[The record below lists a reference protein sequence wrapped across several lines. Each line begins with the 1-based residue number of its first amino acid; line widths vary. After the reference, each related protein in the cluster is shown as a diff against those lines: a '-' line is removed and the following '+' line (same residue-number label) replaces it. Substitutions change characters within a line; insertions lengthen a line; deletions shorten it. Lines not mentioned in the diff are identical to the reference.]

1 MRKSKKKSDKKLKME
16 NFFNIL
22 NFDLDNDSKFSIF
35 EVVIIIFISIVFGM
49 IVGYV
54 LTYTRSPLGSVKSNS
69 KLSEII
75 STYNS
80 IKDNYYKEIDEDTL
94 VNAAVSGMIG
104 SLDDNYSNYMDSSTT
119 DSFNESVEGSF
130 VGIGIT
136 IMYDGEYN
144 KIIAVDDKGPSNK
157 ILKVDDLIVKVSG
170 KDVRGI
176 YGDDLKKLIRG
187 KVGTAVKIKVL
198 RNNKYLTFSIKRT
211 NIEIE
216 TVKSNYFDVES
227 KRIGYLDVD
236 VISSNTYKQ
245 FNKNLKRLENKN
257 IDSLIID
264 LRDNP
269 GGHLSQTK
277 EILSMFFNKK
287 TVLYQLKDKDT
298 KKKIYSSSNETRSYP
313 IVILVNDGSAS
324 ASEIITSCFME
335 NYNNIKVVG
344 TTTYGKG
351 TVQQSH
357 QLSTGTSIKYTVQEW
372 MTSNGKSINEK
383 GIKPDE
389 ELLMNSEYYSN
400 PTYNTDNQL
409 QKAIEILKSSSC
421 L

>member
-1 MRKSKKKSDKKLKME
+1 MRKSKKKSDKKVKKD
-16 NFFNIL
+16 NFFNNL
-22 NFDLDNDSKFSIF
+22 EFNLENDSKFSIF
-35 EVVIIIFISIVFGM
+35 EVVIIIFISIVFGI
-49 IVGYV
+49 IVGYI
-54 LTYTRSPLGSVKSNS
+54 LTYTRSPLGSVKNNS

-80 IKDNYYKEIDEDTL
+80 IKDNYYKEIDDDTL

-104 SLDDNYSNYMDSSTT
+104 SLDDKYSNYMDSSTT

-136 IMYDGEYN
+136 IMFDGEYN
-144 KIIAVDDKGPSNK
+144 KIIAVDEKGPSK
-157 ILKVDDLIVKVSG
+157 KSLKVDDLIVEVSG
-170 KDVRGI
+170 KDVKGV
-176 YGDDLKKLIRG
+176 YGDDLRKLIRG
-187 KVGTAVKIKVL
+187 KVGTTVKIKVL

-257 IDSLIID
+257 IDSLILD

-269 GGHLSQTK
+269 GGHLSQTR

-287 TVLYQLKDKDT
+287 TVLYQLKDKNT

-335 NYNNIKVVG
+335 NYKNIRVVG

-351 TVQQSH
+351 TVQQSR

-372 MTSNGKSINEK
+372 LTSKGKSINEK

-409 QKAIEILKSSSC
+409 QKAIEILK
-421 L
+421 

>member
-1 MRKSKKKSDKKLKME
+1 MRKSKKKSDKKVKKD
-16 NFFNIL
+16 NFFNVL
-22 NFDLDNDSKFSIF
+22 DFNLDNDSKFSIF
-35 EVVIIIFISIVFGM
+35 EVVIIIFISIVFGI

-80 IKDNYYKEIDEDTL
+80 IKDNYYKEIDDDTL

-104 SLDDNYSNYMDSSTT
+104 SLDDKYSNYMDSSTT

-144 KIIAVDDKGPSNK
+144 KIIAVDDKGPSNN
-157 ILKVDDLIVKVSG
+157 ILKVDDLIVEVSG

-187 KVGTAVKIKVL
+187 KVGTTVKIKVL
-198 RNNKYLTFSIKRT
+198 RNNKNLTFSIKRT

-372 MTSNGKSINEK
+372 LTSKGKSINEK
-383 GIKPDE
+383 GIKPDA

-409 QKAIEILKSSSC
+409 QKAIEILK
-421 L
+421 

>member
-269 GGHLSQTK
+269 GGQLSQTK

-324 ASEIITSCFME
+324 ASEIITSCFMK

-372 MTSNGKSINEK
+372 LTSNGKSINEK

-409 QKAIEILKSSSC
+409 QKAIEILK
-421 L
+421 

>member
-1 MRKSKKKSDKKLKME
+1 MRKTKKKSDKKLKME

-22 NFDLDNDSKFSIF
+22 NFDLENDSKFSIF
-35 EVVIIIFISIVFGM
+35 EVVIIIFISIIFGI

-80 IKDNYYKEIDEDTL
+80 IKDNYYKKIDDDTL
-94 VNAAVSGMIG
+94 VNAAVSGIIG
-104 SLDDNYSNYMDSSTT
+104 SLDDKYSNYMDSSTT

-157 ILKVDDLIVKVSG
+157 ILKVDDLIVEVSG

-187 KVGTAVKIKVL
+187 KVGTTVKIKVL

-211 NIEIE
+211 NIEIK

-372 MTSNGKSINEK
+372 LTSKGKSINEK

-409 QKAIEILKSSSC
+409 QKAIEILK
-421 L
+421 

>member
-372 MTSNGKSINEK
+372 LTSNGKSINEK

-389 ELLMNSEYYSN
+389 ELIMNSEYYSN

-409 QKAIEILKSSSC
+409 QKAIEILK
-421 L
+421 

>member
-1 MRKSKKKSDKKLKME
+1 MIKKKVKKRKDSLLKRKSG
-16 NFFNIL
+16 FFNELEI
-22 NFDLDNDSKFSIF
+22 DLEGDSKFSIF
-35 EVVIIIFISIVFGM
+35 EVIIVTFISIIFGI
-49 IVGYV
+49 IVGYI
-54 LTYTRSPLGSVKSNS
+54 LTYTSTPIKAIKSDPN
-69 KLSEII
+69 LEEII

-80 IKDNYYKEIDEDTL
+80 IKNNYYKEIDDDTL

-104 SLDDNYSNYMDSSTT
+104 SLDDKYSNYMDSITT

-136 IMYDGEYN
+136 IMFDGEYN
-144 KIIAVDDKGPSNK
+144 KIIAVDDKGPSK
-157 ILKVDDLIVKVSG
+157 KSLKVDDLIVEVSG

-176 YGDDLKKLIRG
+176 YGDDLRKLIRG
-187 KVGTAVKIKVL
+187 KVGTTIKIKVL

-211 NIEIE
+211 NIEIK
-216 TVKSNYFDVES
+216 TVKSNYFDVEN
-227 KRIGYLDVD
+227 KKIGYLDVD

-372 MTSNGKSINEK
+372 LTSRGKSINEK

-409 QKAIEILKSSSC
+409 QKAIEILK
-421 L
+421 

>member
-357 QLSTGTSIKYTVQEW
+357 QLSTGTSIKYTVQEGL
-372 MTSNGKSINEK
+372 TSNGKSINEK

-409 QKAIEILKSSSC
+409 QKDIEILK
-421 L
+421 

>member
-80 IKDNYYKEIDEDTL
+80 IKDNYYKEIDEDAL

-269 GGHLSQTK
+269 GGQLSQTK

-324 ASEIITSCFME
+324 ASEIITSCFMK

-372 MTSNGKSINEK
+372 LTSNGKSINEK

-389 ELLMNSEYYSN
+389 ELIMNSEYYSN

-409 QKAIEILKSSSC
+409 QKAIEILK
-421 L
+421 

>member
-54 LTYTRSPLGSVKSNS
+54 LTYTRSPLSSVKSNS

-104 SLDDNYSNYMDSSTT
+104 SLDDKYSNYMDSSTT

-313 IVILVNDGSAS
+313 IVILINDGSAS

-372 MTSNGKSINEK
+372 LTSNGKSINEK

-409 QKAIEILKSSSC
+409 QKAIEILK
-421 L
+421 

>member
-157 ILKVDDLIVKVSG
+157 ILKVDDLTVKVSG

-187 KVGTAVKIKVL
+187 KVGTTVKIKVL
-198 RNNKYLTFSIKRT
+198 RNNKYLTLSIKRT

-277 EILSMFFNKK
+277 ELLSMFFNKK

-324 ASEIITSCFME
+324 ASEIITSCFMK

-372 MTSNGKSINEK
+372 LTSNGKSINEK

-409 QKAIEILKSSSC
+409 QKAIEILK
-421 L
+421 

>member
-1 MRKSKKKSDKKLKME
+1 MRKSKKKSDKKAKKD
-16 NFFNIL
+16 NFFNNL
-22 NFDLDNDSKFSIF
+22 EFDLENDSKFSIF
-35 EVVIIIFISIVFGM
+35 EVVIIIFISIVFGI
-49 IVGYV
+49 IVGYI
-54 LTYTRSPLGSVKSNS
+54 LTYTRSPLGSVKNNS

-80 IKDNYYKEIDEDTL
+80 IKDNYYKEIDDDTL

-104 SLDDNYSNYMDSSTT
+104 SLDDKYSNYMDSSTT

-136 IMYDGEYN
+136 IMFDGEYN
-144 KIIAVDDKGPSNK
+144 KIIAVDDKGPSK
-157 ILKVDDLIVKVSG
+157 KSLKVDDLIVEVSG
-170 KDVRGI
+170 KDVKGV
-176 YGDDLKKLIRG
+176 YGDDLRKLIRG
-187 KVGTAVKIKVL
+187 KVGTTVKIKVL

-269 GGHLSQTK
+269 GGHLSQTR

-287 TVLYQLKDKDT
+287 TVLYQLKDKNT

-335 NYNNIKVVG
+335 NYKNIKVVG

-351 TVQQSH
+351 TVQQSR

-372 MTSNGKSINEK
+372 LTSKGKSINEK

-389 ELLMNSEYYSN
+389 ELLMNSEYYSS

-409 QKAIEILKSSSC
+409 QKAIEILK
-421 L
+421 

>member
-287 TVLYQLKDKDT
+287 TVLYKLKDKDT

-372 MTSNGKSINEK
+372 LTSNGKSINEK

-409 QKAIEILKSSSC
+409 QKAIEILK
-421 L
+421 

>member
-1 MRKSKKKSDKKLKME
+1 MRKTKKKSDKKLKME

-22 NFDLDNDSKFSIF
+22 NFDLENDSKFSIF
-35 EVVIIIFISIVFGM
+35 EVVIIIFISIVFGI

-80 IKDNYYKEIDEDTL
+80 IKDNYYKEIDDDTL

-104 SLDDNYSNYMDSSTT
+104 SLDDKYSNYMDSSTT

-136 IMYDGEYN
+136 IMFDGEYN
-144 KIIAVDDKGPSNK
+144 KIIAVDDKGPSK
-157 ILKVDDLIVKVSG
+157 KSLKVDDLIVEVSG

-176 YGDDLKKLIRG
+176 YGDDLRKLIRG
-187 KVGTAVKIKVL
+187 KVGTTIKIKVL

-216 TVKSNYFDVES
+216 TVKSNYFDVEN

-245 FNKNLKRLENKN
+245 FNKNLKRLEDKN

-372 MTSNGKSINEK
+372 LTSKGKSINEK

-409 QKAIEILKSSSC
+409 QKAIEILK
-421 L
+421 

>member
-176 YGDDLKKLIRG
+176 YGDDLKKLIGG

-324 ASEIITSCFME
+324 ASEIITSCFMK

-372 MTSNGKSINEK
+372 LTSNGKSINEK

-409 QKAIEILKSSSC
+409 QKAIEILK
-421 L
+421 

>member
-1 MRKSKKKSDKKLKME
+1 MRKSKKKSDKKVKKD
-16 NFFNIL
+16 NFFNML
-22 NFDLDNDSKFSIF
+22 DFNLDNDSKFSIF
-35 EVVIIIFISIVFGM
+35 EVVIIIFISIVFGI
-49 IVGYV
+49 IVGYI
-54 LTYTRSPLGSVKSNS
+54 LTYTRSPLSSVKSNS

-80 IKDNYYKEIDEDTL
+80 IKNNYYKEIDDDTL

-104 SLDDNYSNYMDSSTT
+104 SLDDKYSNYMDSITT

-136 IMYDGEYN
+136 IMFDGEYN
-144 KIIAVDDKGPSNK
+144 KIIAVDDKGPSK
-157 ILKVDDLIVKVSG
+157 KSLKVDDLIVEVSG
-170 KDVRGI
+170 KDIRGI
-176 YGDDLKKLIRG
+176 YGDDLRKLIRG
-187 KVGTAVKIKVL
+187 KVGTTIKIKVL

-216 TVKSNYFDVES
+216 TVKSNYFDVEN

-245 FNKNLKRLENKN
+245 FNKNLKRLEDKN

-372 MTSNGKSINEK
+372 LTSKGKSINEK

-409 QKAIEILKSSSC
+409 QKAIEILK
-421 L
+421 

>member
-187 KVGTAVKIKVL
+187 KVGTTVKIKVL

-324 ASEIITSCFME
+324 ASEIITSCFMK

-344 TTTYGKG
+344 ITTYGKG

-372 MTSNGKSINEK
+372 LTSNGKSINEK

-409 QKAIEILKSSSC
+409 QKAIEILK
-421 L
+421 

>member
-264 LRDNP
+264 LIDNP

-324 ASEIITSCFME
+324 ASEIITSCFMK

-372 MTSNGKSINEK
+372 LTSNGKNINEK

-409 QKAIEILKSSSC
+409 QKAIEILK
-421 L
+421 

>member
-1 MRKSKKKSDKKLKME
+1 MRKSNKKSDKKLKME

-372 MTSNGKSINEK
+372 LTSNGKSINEK

-389 ELLMNSEYYSN
+389 ELIMNSEYYSN

-409 QKAIEILKSSSC
+409 QKAIEILK
-421 L
+421 

>member
-1 MRKSKKKSDKKLKME
+1 MRKSKKKSDKKVKKD
-16 NFFNIL
+16 NFFNML
-22 NFDLDNDSKFSIF
+22 DFNLDNDSKFSIF
-35 EVVIIIFISIVFGM
+35 EVVIIIFISIVFGI
-49 IVGYV
+49 IVGYI
-54 LTYTRSPLGSVKSNS
+54 LTYTRSPLSSVKSNS

-80 IKDNYYKEIDEDTL
+80 IKDNYYKEIDDDTL

-104 SLDDNYSNYMDSSTT
+104 SLDDKYSNYMDSSTT

-136 IMYDGEYN
+136 IMFDGEYN
-144 KIIAVDDKGPSNK
+144 KIIAVDDKGPSK
-157 ILKVDDLIVKVSG
+157 KSLKVDDLIVEVSG

-176 YGDDLKKLIRG
+176 YGDDLRKLIRG
-187 KVGTAVKIKVL
+187 KVGTTIKIKVL

-216 TVKSNYFDVES
+216 TVKSNYFDVEN

-245 FNKNLKRLENKN
+245 FNKNLKRLEDKN

-298 KKKIYSSSNETRSYP
+298 KKKIYSSSNVSRSYP

-372 MTSNGKSINEK
+372 LTSKGKSINEK

-409 QKAIEILKSSSC
+409 QKAIEILK
-421 L
+421 

>member
-1 MRKSKKKSDKKLKME
+1 MRKTKKKSDKKLKME
-16 NFFNIL
+16 NFFNTL
-22 NFDLDNDSKFSIF
+22 NFDLENDSKFSIF
-35 EVVIIIFISIVFGM
+35 EVVIIIFISIVFGI

-80 IKDNYYKEIDEDTL
+80 IKDNYYKEIDDDTL

-104 SLDDNYSNYMDSSTT
+104 SLDDKYSNYMDSSTT

-157 ILKVDDLIVKVSG
+157 ILKVDDLIVEVSG

-187 KVGTAVKIKVL
+187 KVGTTVKIKVL
-198 RNNKYLTFSIKRT
+198 RNNKNLTFSIKRT

-298 KKKIYSSSNETRSYP
+298 KKKINSSSNETRSYP

-372 MTSNGKSINEK
+372 LTSKGKSINEK

-409 QKAIEILKSSSC
+409 QKAIEILK
-421 L
+421 

>member
-1 MRKSKKKSDKKLKME
+1 MRKSKKKSDKKAKKD
-16 NFFNIL
+16 NFFNNL
-22 NFDLDNDSKFSIF
+22 EFDLENDSKFSIF
-35 EVVIIIFISIVFGM
+35 EVVIIIFISIVFGI
-49 IVGYV
+49 IVGYI
-54 LTYTRSPLGSVKSNS
+54 LTYTRSPLGSVKNNS

-80 IKDNYYKEIDEDTL
+80 IKDNYYKEIDDDTL

-104 SLDDNYSNYMDSSTT
+104 SLDDKYSNYMDSSTT

-136 IMYDGEYN
+136 IMFDGEYN
-144 KIIAVDDKGPSNK
+144 KIIAVDDKGPSK
-157 ILKVDDLIVKVSG
+157 KSLKVDDLIVEVSG
-170 KDVRGI
+170 KDVKGV
-176 YGDDLKKLIRG
+176 YGDDLRKLIRG
-187 KVGTAVKIKVL
+187 KVGTTVKIKVL

-269 GGHLSQTK
+269 GGHLSQTR

-287 TVLYQLKDKDT
+287 TVLYQLKDKNT

-335 NYNNIKVVG
+335 NYKNIKVVG

-351 TVQQSH
+351 TVQQSR

-372 MTSNGKSINEK
+372 LTSKGKSINEK

-409 QKAIEILKSSSC
+409 QKAIEILK
-421 L
+421 

>member
-1 MRKSKKKSDKKLKME
+1 MRKTKKKSDKKLKME

-22 NFDLDNDSKFSIF
+22 NFDLENDSKFSIF
-35 EVVIIIFISIVFGM
+35 EVVIIIFISIVFGI

-54 LTYTRSPLGSVKSNS
+54 LTYTRSPFGSVKSNS

-80 IKDNYYKEIDEDTL
+80 IKDNYYKEIDDDTL

-104 SLDDNYSNYMDSSTT
+104 SLDDKYSNYMDSSTT

-157 ILKVDDLIVKVSG
+157 ILKVDDLIVEVSG

-187 KVGTAVKIKVL
+187 KVGTTVKIKVL

-211 NIEIE
+211 NIEIK

-227 KRIGYLDVD
+227 KKIGYLDVD

-372 MTSNGKSINEK
+372 LTSKGKSINEK

-409 QKAIEILKSSSC
+409 QKAIEILK
-421 L
+421 